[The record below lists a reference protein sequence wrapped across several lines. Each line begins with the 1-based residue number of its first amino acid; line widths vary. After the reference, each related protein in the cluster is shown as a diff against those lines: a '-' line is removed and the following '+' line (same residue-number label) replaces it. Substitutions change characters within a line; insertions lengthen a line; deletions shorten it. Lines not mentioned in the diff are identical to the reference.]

1 MLNGDGTELRQRN
14 VPAAEERPNLEES
27 ILRRREK
34 MRQEDR
40 EPASLM
46 VFAVVIGIFCFL
58 CWAGW
63 YFILRFDDHWIIQEI
78 EHGHVNAVRM
88 FLAEHHELAL
98 IDKLDAH
105 HEALIHHAV
114 ESNQPEIVSLLV
126 SYGAKLSVRNAHGQ
140 MPLHLAVYHG
150 WPGMVKTLVDHGAPI
165 TAADDNGREP
175 LEWSK
180 RLIQNNRDPDR
191 LEVARILEEASIKRA
206 AERVD
211 DGLGE

>member
-98 IDKLDAH
+98 IDKLDAVRGATGA
-105 HEALIHHAV
+105 EPSAPVPRAVRLALIFLSCLVLSARTCPHH
-114 ESNQPEIVSLLV
+114 
-126 SYGAKLSVRNAHGQ
+126 
-140 MPLHLAVYHG
+140 
-150 WPGMVKTLVDHGAPI
+150 
-165 TAADDNGREP
+165 
-175 LEWSK
+175 
-180 RLIQNNRDPDR
+180 
-191 LEVARILEEASIKRA
+191 
-206 AERVD
+206 
-211 DGLGE
+211 